1 MPPLGVFFSV
11 WSLDPWALAL
21 VLAAGTLYGVGLAKS
36 ARAGTTW
43 PLWRVLAFYILGLG
57 SYAWVSFGFLGTYS
71 AELRWAFSIRLA
83 LLLFVVP
90 MLMALGLPLGVARAA
105 TTHASLRAR
114 LSRLATWPL
123 KFFGN
128 STVAPV
134 IGLVAFS
141 VLLTPLAGIA
151 RLDPV
156 VEALLGVCIP
166 LLGLLLVLPV
176 TEAGTRTTTS
186 LLMLQFVFAF
196 IELLA
201 DAIPGVALRL
211 NTAILDHAAAPTS
224 QVPPWFPNPLRD
236 QQLAG
241 DWLWFICEA
250 ADLPIMILLFVQ
262 FSRTDKGE
270 RKVLDAMSDEEMD
283 ALNAVHLRNR
293 G

>member
-1 MPPLGVFFSV
+1 MPPLNAFLST

-21 VLAAGTLYGVGLAKS
+21 LLAAGTLYGVGLAKS
-36 ARAGTTW
+36 ARAGTAF
-43 PLWRVLAFYILGLG
+43 PLWRVLAFYLLGLG
-57 SYAWVSFGFLGTYS
+57 SYAWVSFGFLGSYA
-71 AELRWAFSIRLA
+71 AELRWAFSVRLA

-90 MLMALGLPLGVARAA
+90 MLLALGLPLGVARAA
-105 TTHASLRAR
+105 LRNPGVRAR
-114 LSRLATWPL
+114 LSGLSRWPL

-128 STVAPV
+128 SAVAPV
-134 IGLVAFS
+134 VGLLVFS
-141 VLLTPLAGIA
+141 MLLTPLAGFA

-156 VEALLGVCIP
+156 VEALLGVAVP
-166 LLGLLLVLPV
+166 LLGLLLVLPI

-201 DAIPGVALRL
+201 DAVPGVALRL
-211 NTAILDHAAAPTS
+211 NTSILDHAAAPTS
-224 QVPPWFPNPLRD
+224 LLPGWFPNPLRD

-250 ADLPIMILLFVQ
+250 ADLPIMILLFIQ
-262 FSRTDKGE
+262 FARTDKGE
-270 RKVLDAMSDEEMD
+270 RKVLDAMSDDEMD
-283 ALNAVHLRNR
+283 ALNAIHLRSR